1 MSNHD
6 DNSVLLVRRHALHN
20 AVTTL
25 VPTAN
30 VRYGWVRGDWRTDPL
45 GFSTGDDPFVVEI
58 EGDIDTVRLTGDYD
72 LDPQVGARFYVHCAR
87 ARSFPGYVFPEDAAV
102 IVAELVDRAYA
113 DDVHARHLATN
124 L

>member
-58 EGDIDTVRLTGDYD
+58 EGDIDTVRLTGDTD
-72 LDPQVGARFYVHCAR
+72 LDPQVGARFLVHCAR
-87 ARSFPGYVFPEDAAV
+87 ALSFPGYVFPEDAAV
-102 IVAELVDRAYA
+102 IVAELVDF
-113 DDVHARHLATN
+113 
-124 L
+124 